1 MLTVYSASAGSGKT
15 YNLVLDYIATC
26 LKNHLPAF
34 LRDKQNYSC
43 LSCTGYKQILAIT
56 FTNNAGSEMKERV
69 VRQLNRIAFAQ
80 SISDLNTNDFNNLCN
95 KIFGEDNTL
104 SREERFSFI
113 NKTSKALLYNI
124 LYDYARFSITTI
136 DSFIQRVIRSSAL
149 YLNLSMNYAVQIHLT
164 DFFRMAIEQYI
175 CDLTNNNQQLNVVVK
190 ELEQELEDKGNA
202 NINHFLM
209 QGLSILYYDAEKSHP
224 HIKKIPELEELE
236 KVVDQWNN
244 NCRSI
249 QDQCKKDVK
258 DLVKQALS
266 IFEEAEKED
275 LLPNGNQNWNKHIAR
290 IAEDP
295 FNLEKGFET
304 SKCLQEMDEKKVFS
318 APKKGGKAE
327 KERKESLRAEFS
339 ERVKDVFSQ
348 IQQIVIDYAKDF
360 FTNHVLAKNANRLL
374 VLTALQQHIETIK
387 EQTDSFFL
395 SESNPLLND
404 AITGS
409 GGDPLFEKLSFFRH
423 FFIDEFQDTSL
434 MQWQDLKPLIVEA
447 LSENGNVILFG
458 DVKQSIYRFR
468 NGDVELFY
476 HLSDYDRLEN
486 TPAEK
491 DIFTLLKGKS
501 DYRSI
506 PLKTNYR
513 SQSSVI
519 EFNNRFFQFYAET
532 LDKTDYYKDV
542 EQDPHLQETGGLVQI
557 FGYNKQ
563 DYKDIRQVWQ
573 ECPQDFYENIY
584 LKLKPEEAE
593 LLYAVKDAK
602 HRGYAY
608 GDMAVLLSGR
618 AKCKA
623 FAQCLLQ
630 ADVPVITTQ
639 SLQLCD
645 NLSVDLLINTLRLM
659 INPKDKLAQTTII
672 HYFCTKNH
680 QDFHTALLKNTKDD
694 FLTVLDE
701 LFPKQDFSRHLAGWA
716 QSPFLLTMKDLVR
729 YYQFDDSENPFIADF
744 LDLVHEYGDSQTA
757 SVSAFLKWW
766 DDLNCYSETIP
777 RLSLS
782 GKSDAVQLMTIHASK
797 GMEFP
802 VVITHCSTSKSRESY
817 YWVNDAR
824 SQKSCYV
831 KHEKNMK
838 YSDFQNDYEAE
849 EDKRNLDNLN
859 LWYVDFTRARDML
872 YLLAEFPDNKD
883 KKEKEDG
890 KMNIKKALRQFLDK
904 SENQITKNQNHIYS
918 YGDFEWQ
925 KPIMTA
931 ENQPSRSNLKVFC
944 SNLTFCDND
953 SINVKL
959 STTNTESQNIGT
971 QIHEI
976 LQKLTLFPT
985 TEEERNEITN
995 GLPEELR
1002 TRLHQLFERA
1012 AQDSHLRPYFYLDE
1026 GDQVLNE
1033 VSIITKNGEERRPDR
1048 VVIKPDHVMIIDY
1061 KTGQEHRLQYEAQL
1075 KEYQECMQEMGYQDV
1090 RTEILYIGS

>member
-15 YNLVLDYIATC
+15 YNLVFDYIATC
-26 LKNHLPAF
+26 LKNHVPAF

-69 VRQLNRIAFAQ
+69 VRQLNRIAFARDV
-80 SISDLNTNDFNNLCN
+80 SELDAKDFENLC
-95 KIFGEDNTL
+95 KKVFGENNTL
-104 SREERFSFI
+104 SKEECFSFVH
-113 NKTSKALLYNI
+113 KTSKTLLYNI

-190 ELEQELEDKGNA
+190 ELEQELEDKGNV
-202 NINHFLM
+202 NINRFLT
-209 QGLSILYYDAEKSHP
+209 QGLSTLYYDSEKSHP
-224 HIKKIPELEELE
+224 YIKNIPEMEELE
-236 KVVDQWNN
+236 KVVDQWKQ
-244 NCRSI
+244 NCRHI
-249 QDQCKKDVK
+249 QEQCKTDIE
-258 DLVKQALS
+258 DLVKQALA
-266 IFEEAEKED
+266 IFKEAEKED
-275 LLPNGNQNWNKHIAR
+275 LRPNGTYNWDKHIAR
-290 IAEDP
+290 IAKDP
-295 FNLEKGFET
+295 FNLEKGFSE
-304 SKCLQEMDEKKVFS
+304 SKCLQEMKEDKVFS
-318 APKKGGKAE
+318 LPKKVSKAE
-327 KERKESLRAEFS
+327 KEKKENLKIEYG
-339 ERVKDVFSQ
+339 EKVKALFSQ
-348 IQQIVIDYAKDF
+348 IQKIVTDYVKDF
-360 FTNHVLAKNANRLL
+360 LTNYVLAKNANRLL

-404 AITGS
+404 AIS
-409 GGDPLFEKLSFFRH
+409 DSNGDPLFEKLSFYRH

-434 MQWQDLKPLIVEA
+434 MQWQDLKPLIVNA
-447 LSENGNVILFG
+447 LGENGDVILFG

-476 HLSDYDRLEN
+476 HLSDYDRMEN

-491 DIFTLLKGKS
+491 DIFALLKGKS

-519 EFNNRFFQFYAET
+519 EFNNRFFQYYAET

-542 EQDPHLQETGGLVQI
+542 EQFVNPLRTGGLVQV

-563 DYKDIRQVWQ
+563 DYKDLYQVWP
-573 ECPQDFYENIY
+573 ECPEDFYENVY
-584 LKLKPEEAE
+584 KKLKPEEAE

-602 HRGYAY
+602 QRGYAY

-630 ADVPVITTQ
+630 ADVPVITTE

-645 NLSVDLLINTLRLM
+645 NLSINLLISTLRLM
-659 INPKDKLAQTTII
+659 INPKDKLVQTTIL
-672 HYFCTKNH
+672 HFFCTKYH
-680 QDFHTALLKNTKDD
+680 QDFHAALLKNTESD
-694 FLTVLDE
+694 FHAVLNE
-701 LFPKQDFSRHLAGWA
+701 LFPSQDFSHNLAGWA
-716 QSPFLLTMKDLVR
+716 QSPFLLTMKDMVR
-729 YYQFDDSENPFIADF
+729 YYQFDDSEDPFIADF
-744 LDLVHEYGDSQTA
+744 LDLVHEYGKSQTA
-757 SVSAFLKWW
+757 SVSAFLTWW
-766 DDLNCYSETIP
+766 DDLNSYSETIP
-777 RLSLS
+777 RLTLS

-802 VVITHCSTSKSRESY
+802 VVITHCSASNSRESY

-838 YSDFQNDYEAE
+838 YSDFQEDYDAE
-849 EDKRNLDNLN
+849 EDKKNLDSLN

-883 KKEKEDG
+883 NKKKEDENT
-890 KMNIKKALRQFLDK
+890 NIKNVLQKFVK
-904 SENQITKNQNHIYS
+904 NSENAISDNQNHIFH

-925 KPIMTA
+925 KPIKA
-931 ENQPSRSNLKVFC
+931 SDNQLKNSNLQVCC
-944 SNLTFCDND
+944 SNLTFCENN
-953 SINVKL
+953 SINVNL
-959 STTNTESQNIGT
+959 SATNTESQDLGT
-971 QIHEI
+971 QIHEF
-976 LQKLTLFPT
+976 LQKLTLFPA
-985 TEEERNEITN
+985 TEEERDEVTS
-995 GLPEELR
+995 GLPEEIR
-1002 TRLHQLFERA
+1002 TRLHQLFERT
-1012 AQDSHLRPYFYLDE
+1012 AQDSRLRPYFYLDKD
-1026 GDQVLNE
+1026 DQVLNE
-1033 VSIITKNGEERRPDR
+1033 VTILTKNGEERRPDR

-1061 KTGQEHRLQYEAQL
+1061 KTGQEHRLKYEAQL

-1090 RTEILYIGS
+1090 RTEILYIGY

>member
-15 YNLVLDYIATC
+15 YNLVFDYIATC
-26 LKNHLPAF
+26 LKNHVTAF

-69 VRQLNRIAFAQ
+69 VKQLNRLAFAQ
-80 SISDLNTNDFNNLCN
+80 SVSDLNANDFNNLCN

-104 SREERFSFI
+104 SPEECFMFVQ
-113 NKTSKALLYNI
+113 KTSKTLLYNI
-124 LYDYARFSITTI
+124 LYDYACFSITTI

-175 CDLTNNNQQLNVVVK
+175 CDLTNNNQQLSVVVK

-202 NINHFLM
+202 NINRFLM
-209 QGLSILYYDAEKSHP
+209 QGLGVLYYDTEKSHP
-224 HIKKIPELEELE
+224 HIKNIPEIEELE
-236 KVVDQWNN
+236 KVVDQWKQ
-244 NCRSI
+244 NCRHI
-249 QDQCKKDVK
+249 QEQCKTDTK
-258 DLVKQALS
+258 DLVKQALA

-275 LLPNGNQNWNKHIAR
+275 LHPNGTYNWDKHIAR

-295 FNLEKGFET
+295 FNLEKGFEA

-327 KERKESLRAEFS
+327 KERKECLRAEFS

-348 IQQIVIDYAKDF
+348 IQKIVLDYAKGF
-360 FTNHVLAKNANRLL
+360 FTNYVLAKNANRLL
-374 VLTALQQHIETIK
+374 VLTALQQHIEAIK

-404 AITGS
+404 AIS
-409 GGDPLFEKLSFFRH
+409 DSNGDPLFEKLSFFRH

-476 HLSDYDRLEN
+476 HLSDYDRMEN
-486 TPAEK
+486 TPSEK
-491 DIFTLLKGKS
+491 DIFALLKGKS

-519 EFNNRFFQFYAET
+519 EFNNRFFQYYAET
-532 LDKTDYYKDV
+532 LDKTDYYRDV
-542 EQDPHLQETGGLVQI
+542 EQFVNPLKTGGLVQI

-563 DYKDIRQVWQ
+563 DYKDIRHVWP
-573 ECPQDFYENIY
+573 ECSEDFFENVY
-584 LKLKPEEAE
+584 KKLKPEEAE

-602 HRGYAY
+602 QRGYAY

-630 ADVPVITTQ
+630 ADVPVITTE

-645 NLSVDLLINTLRLM
+645 NLSINLLISTLRLM
-659 INPKDKLAQTTII
+659 INPKDKLVQTTIL
-672 HYFCTKNH
+672 HFFCTKYH
-680 QDFHTALLKNTKDD
+680 QDFHAALLKNTESD
-694 FLTVLDE
+694 FHAVLNE
-701 LFPKQDFSRHLAGWA
+701 LFPSQDFSHNLAGWA
-716 QSPFLLTMKDLVR
+716 QSPFLLTMKDMVR
-729 YYQFDDSENPFIADF
+729 YYQFDDSEDPFVADF
-744 LDLVHEYGDSQTA
+744 LDLVHEYGKSQTA
-757 SVSAFLKWW
+757 SVSAFLTWW
-766 DDLNCYSETIP
+766 DDLNSYSETIP
-777 RLSLS
+777 RLTLS

-802 VVITHCSTSKSRESY
+802 VVITHCSASNSRESY

-838 YSDFQNDYEAE
+838 YSDFQEDYDAE
-849 EDKRNLDNLN
+849 EDKKNLDSLN

-872 YLLAEFPDNKD
+872 YLLVEFPDSKDNK
-883 KKEKEDG
+883 KKEDEKT
-890 KMNIKKALRQFLDK
+890 NIKKALRQFVGN
-904 SENQITKNQNHIYS
+904 SENQITDNQNHIYY

-925 KPIMTA
+925 KPTKTSD
-931 ENQPSRSNLKVFC
+931 NQLKNSNLQVCC
-944 SNLTFCDND
+944 SNLTFCEND
-953 SINVKL
+953 SINVNL
-959 STTNTESQNIGT
+959 SATNTESQDLGT
-971 QIHEI
+971 QIHEF
-976 LQKLTLFPT
+976 LQKLTLFPA
-985 TEEERNEITN
+985 TEEERDVVTS
-995 GLPEELR
+995 GLPEEIR
-1002 TRLHQLFERA
+1002 TRLLQLFERT
-1012 AQDSHLRPYFYLDE
+1012 AQDSRLRPYFYLDE
-1026 GDQVLNE
+1026 DDQVLNE
-1033 VSIITKNGEERRPDR
+1033 VTILTKNGEERRPDR

-1090 RTEILYIGS
+1090 RTEILYIGY

>member
-15 YNLVLDYIATC
+15 YNLVFDYIATC
-26 LKNHLPAF
+26 LKNHVPAF

-69 VRQLNRIAFAQ
+69 VRQLNRLAFAQ
-80 SISDLNTNDFNNLCN
+80 SVSDLNTNDFTNLCN

-104 SREERFSFI
+104 SPEECFTFVQ
-113 NKTSKALLYNI
+113 KTSKALLYNI
-124 LYDYARFSITTI
+124 LYDYACFSITTI

-175 CDLTNNNQQLNVVVK
+175 CDLTNNNQQLSVVVK
-190 ELEQELEDKGNA
+190 ELEQELEDKGSA
-202 NINHFLM
+202 NINRFLM
-209 QGLSILYYDAEKSHP
+209 QGLGILYYDAEKSHP
-224 HIKKIPELEELE
+224 HIKNIPEMEELE
-236 KVVDQWNN
+236 KVVDQWKK
-244 NCRSI
+244 NCRLI
-249 QDQCKKDVK
+249 QEQCKKELE
-258 DLVKQALS
+258 DLVKQALAV
-266 IFEEAEKED
+266 FKEAEKED
-275 LLPNGNQNWNKHIAR
+275 LMPNGTYNWDKHIAR

-295 FNLEKGFET
+295 FNLEKGFSE

-327 KERKESLRAEFS
+327 KERKESLRTEYS
-339 ERVKDVFSQ
+339 ERVKDIFSQ
-348 IQQIVIDYAKDF
+348 IQKIVIGYAKDF
-360 FTNHVLAKNANRLL
+360 LTNYVLTKNANRLL

-476 HLSDYDRLEN
+476 HLSDYDRLKN

-491 DIFTLLKGKS
+491 DIFALLKGKS

-519 EFNNRFFQFYAET
+519 EFNNRFFQFYSET
-532 LDKTDYYKDV
+532 LDKTNYYKDV
-542 EQDPHLQETGGLVQI
+542 EQFVNPLKTGGLVQI

-563 DYKDIRQVWQ
+563 DYKDIRQVWP
-573 ECPQDFYENIY
+573 ECPEDYYENVY
-584 LKLKPEEAE
+584 RKLKPEEAE

-608 GDMAVLLSGR
+608 SDMAVLLSGR
-618 AKCKA
+618 DKCNV
-623 FAQCLLQ
+623 FAQRLLQ
-630 ADVPVITTQ
+630 ADIPVITTE

-645 NLSVDLLINTLRLM
+645 NQSVNILISTLRWLV
-659 INPKDKLAQTTII
+659 NPKDTLAQTTILQ
-672 HYFCTKNH
+672 YFCTRYH
-680 QDFHTALLKNTKDD
+680 LDFDNAFLQNAEKD
-694 FLTVLDE
+694 FLTVLED
-701 LFPKQDFSRHLAGWA
+701 LFPHLDYKRHLELWA
-716 QSPFLLTMKDLVR
+716 KDPFMITMKEMVL
-729 YYQFDDSENPFIADF
+729 YYHFDNTQDPFIADF
-744 LDLVHEYGDSQTA
+744 LDLVHEYGKSQSA
-757 SVSAFLKWW
+757 SVSAFLTWW
-766 DDLNCYSETIP
+766 DDLNRYKETVP
-777 RLSLS
+777 LLSLS

-802 VVITHCSTSKSRESY
+802 VVITHCSASNSRESY

-824 SQKSCYV
+824 SEKSCYV

-838 YSDFQNDYEAE
+838 YSDFQDDYEAE

-872 YLLAEFPDNKD
+872 YLLAEFPDSKDNK
-883 KKEKEDG
+883 KKEDENT
-890 KMNIKKALRQFLDK
+890 NIKNVLQKFV
-904 SENQITKNQNHIYS
+904 KNSDNAIADHQDHIYF

-925 KPIMTA
+925 KPTKTS
-931 ENQPSRSNLKVFC
+931 ENQQEHSNLKVCC
-944 SNLTFCDND
+944 SNLTFCEND
-953 SINVKL
+953 SINVNL
-959 STTNTESQNIGT
+959 SATSTESQDTGT
-971 QIHEI
+971 QIHEF
-976 LQKLTLFPT
+976 LQKLTLFPS
-985 TEEERNEITN
+985 TEEECNAVTN
-995 GLPEELR
+995 GLPEEIR
-1002 TRLHQLFERA
+1002 ARLHQLFERTE
-1012 AQDSHLRPYFYLDE
+1012 QDSCLRPYFYLNDD
-1026 GDQVLNE
+1026 DQVLNE
-1033 VSIITKNGEERRPDR
+1033 VTILTKNGEERRPDR

>member
-15 YNLVLDYIATC
+15 YNLVFDYIATC
-26 LKNHLPAF
+26 LKNHVPAF

-69 VRQLNRIAFAQ
+69 VKQLNRLAFAQ
-80 SISDLNTNDFNNLCN
+80 SVSDLNANDFNNLCN

-104 SREERFSFI
+104 SPEECFMFVQ
-113 NKTSKALLYNI
+113 KTSKTLLYNI
-124 LYDYARFSITTI
+124 LYDYACFSITTI

-175 CDLTNNNQQLNVVVK
+175 CDLTNNNQQLSVVVK

-202 NINHFLM
+202 NINRFLM
-209 QGLSILYYDAEKSHP
+209 QGLGVLYYDTEKSHP
-224 HIKKIPELEELE
+224 HIKNIPEIEELE
-236 KVVDQWNN
+236 KVVDQWKQ
-244 NCRSI
+244 NCRHI
-249 QDQCKKDVK
+249 QEQCKTDTK
-258 DLVKQALS
+258 DLVKQALA

-275 LLPNGNQNWNKHIAR
+275 LHPNGTYNWDKHIAR

-295 FNLEKGFET
+295 FNLEKGFEA

-327 KERKESLRAEFS
+327 KERKECLRAEFS

-348 IQQIVIDYAKDF
+348 IQKIVLDYAKDF
-360 FTNHVLAKNANRLL
+360 FTNYVLAKNANRLL
-374 VLTALQQHIETIK
+374 VLTALQQHIEAIK

-404 AITGS
+404 AIS
-409 GGDPLFEKLSFFRH
+409 DSNGDPLFEKLSFFRH

-434 MQWQDLKPLIVEA
+434 MQWQDLKPMIVEA

-476 HLSDYDRLEN
+476 HLSDYDRMEN
-486 TPAEK
+486 TPSEK
-491 DIFTLLKGKS
+491 DIFALLKGKS

-519 EFNNRFFQFYAET
+519 EFNNRFFQYYAET
-532 LDKTDYYKDV
+532 LDKTDYYRDV
-542 EQDPHLQETGGLVQI
+542 EQFVNPLKTGGLVQI

-563 DYKDIRQVWQ
+563 DYKDIRHVWP
-573 ECPQDFYENIY
+573 ECSEDFFENVY
-584 LKLKPEEAE
+584 KKLKPEEAE

-602 HRGYAY
+602 QRGYAY

-630 ADVPVITTQ
+630 ADVPVITTE

-645 NLSVDLLINTLRLM
+645 NLSINLLISTLRLM
-659 INPKDKLAQTTII
+659 INPKDKLVQTTIL
-672 HYFCTKNH
+672 HFFCTKYH
-680 QDFHTALLKNTKDD
+680 QDFHAALLKNTESD
-694 FLTVLDE
+694 FHAVLNE
-701 LFPKQDFSRHLAGWA
+701 LFPSRDFSHNLAGWA
-716 QSPFLLTMKDLVR
+716 QSPFLLTMKDMVR
-729 YYQFDDSENPFIADF
+729 YYQFDDSEDPFVADF
-744 LDLVHEYGDSQTA
+744 LDLVHEYGKSQTA
-757 SVSAFLKWW
+757 SVSAFLTWW
-766 DDLNCYSETIP
+766 DELNSYSETIP
-777 RLSLS
+777 RLTLS

-802 VVITHCSTSKSRESY
+802 VVITHCSASNSRESY

-838 YSDFQNDYEAE
+838 YSDFQEDYDAE
-849 EDKRNLDNLN
+849 EDKKNLDSLN

-872 YLLAEFPDNKD
+872 YLLVEFPDSKDNK
-883 KKEKEDG
+883 KKEDEKT
-890 KMNIKKALRQFLDK
+890 NIKKALRQFVGN
-904 SENQITKNQNHIYS
+904 SENQITDNQNHIYY

-925 KPIMTA
+925 KPTKTSD
-931 ENQPSRSNLKVFC
+931 NQLKNSNLQVCC
-944 SNLTFCDND
+944 SNLTFCEND
-953 SINVKL
+953 SINVNL
-959 STTNTESQNIGT
+959 SATNTESQDLGT
-971 QIHEI
+971 QIHEF
-976 LQKLTLFPT
+976 LQKLTLFPA
-985 TEEERNEITN
+985 TEEERDVVTS
-995 GLPEELR
+995 GLPEEIR
-1002 TRLHQLFERA
+1002 TRLLQLFERT
-1012 AQDSHLRPYFYLDE
+1012 AQDSRLRPYFYLDE
-1026 GDQVLNE
+1026 DDQVLNE
-1033 VSIITKNGEERRPDR
+1033 VTILTKNGEERRPDR

-1090 RTEILYIGS
+1090 RTEILYIGY

>member
-15 YNLVLDYIATC
+15 YNLVFDYIATC
-26 LKNHLPAF
+26 LKNHVPTF

-69 VRQLNRIAFAQ
+69 VRQLNQLAFAQ
-80 SISDLNTNDFNNLCN
+80 SVSDLNTNDFTNLCN

-104 SREERFSFI
+104 SPEECFTFVQ
-113 NKTSKALLYNI
+113 KTSKALLYNI
-124 LYDYARFSITTI
+124 LYDYACFSITTI

-175 CDLTNNNQQLNVVVK
+175 CDLTNNNQQLSVVVK

-202 NINHFLM
+202 NINRFLM
-209 QGLSILYYDAEKSHP
+209 QGLGVLYYDTEKSHP
-224 HIKKIPELEELE
+224 HIKNIPEMEELE
-236 KVVDQWNN
+236 KVVDQWKK
-244 NCRSI
+244 NCRLI
-249 QDQCKKDVK
+249 QEQCKKELE
-258 DLVKQALS
+258 DLVKQALAV
-266 IFEEAEKED
+266 FKEAEKED
-275 LLPNGNQNWNKHIAR
+275 LHPNGTYNWDKHIAR

-327 KERKESLRAEFS
+327 KERKENLRADYS
-339 ERVKDVFSQ
+339 ERVKDIFSQ
-348 IQQIVIDYAKDF
+348 IQKIVIGYAKDF
-360 FTNHVLAKNANRLL
+360 FTNYVLAKNANRLL

-468 NGDVELFY
+468 NGDVDLFY
-476 HLSDYDRLEN
+476 RLSDYDRLEN

-519 EFNNRFFQFYAET
+519 EFNNRFFQYYAET

-542 EQDPHLQETGGLVQI
+542 EQFVNPLKTGGLVQI

-563 DYKDIRQVWQ
+563 DYKDLYQVWP
-573 ECPQDFYENIY
+573 ECPENFYENVY
-584 LKLKPEEAE
+584 KKLKPEEAE
-593 LLYAVKDAK
+593 LLYAVKDAAR
-602 HRGYAY
+602 RGYAY

-630 ADVPVITTQ
+630 AGVPVITTE

-645 NLSVDLLINTLRLM
+645 NLSINLLISTLRLM
-659 INPKDKLAQTTII
+659 INPKDKLVQTTIL
-672 HYFCTKNH
+672 HYLCTKQH
-680 QDFHTALLKNTKDD
+680 QDFHTALLKNTEGE
-694 FLTVLDE
+694 FLSVMDE
-701 LFPKQDFSRHLAGWA
+701 LFPNQDFSHHLADWA
-716 QSPFLLTMKDLVR
+716 QNPFVLAVKEMIR
-729 YYQFDDSENPFIADF
+729 YYQFDNSEDPFIADF
-744 LDLVHEYGDSQTA
+744 LDLVHEYEQSQTA
-757 SVSAFLKWW
+757 SVSAFLTWW
-766 DDLNCYSETIP
+766 DDRNRYSETIP

-802 VVITHCSTSKSRESY
+802 VVITHCSASNSRESY

-824 SQKSCYV
+824 SQESCYV

-838 YSDFQNDYEAE
+838 YSDFQDDYETE

-883 KKEKEDG
+883 NKKKGEEKT
-890 KMNIKKALRQFLDK
+890 NIKNALQTFIK
-904 SENQITKNQNHIYS
+904 SSENSICNNQNNIYY
-918 YGDFEWQ
+918 YGDFQWQ
-925 KPIMTA
+925 KPTKTSD
-931 ENQPSRSNLKVFC
+931 NQLNNSNLQVCC
-944 SNLTFCDND
+944 SKLTFCDND
-953 SINVKL
+953 SININL
-959 STTNTESQNIGT
+959 SATNTESQDIGT
-971 QIHEI
+971 QIHDF
-976 LQKLTLFPT
+976 LQKLTLFPA
-985 TEEERNEITN
+985 TEEERNEMTN
-995 GLPEELR
+995 GLPEEIR
-1002 TRLHQLFERA
+1002 SRLHRLFERTE
-1012 AQDSHLRPYFYLDE
+1012 QDSRLRPYFYLND

-1033 VSIITKNGEERRPDR
+1033 VTILTKNGQERRPDR
-1048 VVIKPDHVMIIDY
+1048 VVIKPDYVMIIDY
-1061 KTGQEHRLQYEAQL
+1061 KTGQEHRLQYESQL

-1090 RTEILYIGS
+1090 RTEILYIGY

>member
-15 YNLVLDYIATC
+15 YNLVFDYIATC
-26 LKNHLPAF
+26 LKNHVPAF

-69 VRQLNRIAFAQ
+69 VKQLNRLAFAQ
-80 SISDLNTNDFNNLCN
+80 SVSDLNTHDFTNLCN
-95 KIFGEDNTL
+95 KIFGEDNML
-104 SREERFSFI
+104 SPEECFMFVQ
-113 NKTSKALLYNI
+113 KTSKALLYNI
-124 LYDYARFSITTI
+124 LYDYACFSITTI

-175 CDLTNNNQQLNVVVK
+175 CDLTNNNQQLSVVVK

-202 NINHFLM
+202 NINRFLM
-209 QGLSILYYDAEKSHP
+209 QGLGVIYYDTEKSHP
-224 HIKKIPELEELE
+224 HIKNIPEIEELE
-236 KVVDQWNN
+236 KVVDQWKQ
-244 NCRSI
+244 NCRHI
-249 QDQCKKDVK
+249 QEQCKIDTK
-258 DLVKQALS
+258 DLVKQALA

-275 LLPNGNQNWNKHIAR
+275 LHPNGTYNWDKHIAR

-339 ERVKDVFSQ
+339 EQVKDVFSQ
-348 IQQIVIDYAKDF
+348 IQKIVIDYAKDF
-360 FTNHVLAKNANRLL
+360 FTNYVLAKNANRLL

-404 AITGS
+404 AIS
-409 GGDPLFEKLSFFRH
+409 DSNGDPLFEKLSFFRH

-476 HLSDYDRLEN
+476 HLSDYERLKN

-491 DIFTLLKGKS
+491 DIFALLKGKS

-532 LDKTDYYKDV
+532 LDKTDYYRDV
-542 EQDPHLQETGGLVQI
+542 EQFVNPLKTGGLVQI

-563 DYKDIRQVWQ
+563 DYKDIHQVWP
-573 ECPQDFYENIY
+573 ECSEDFFENVY
-584 LKLKPEEAE
+584 KKLKPEEAE

-602 HRGYAY
+602 QRGYAY

-630 ADVPVITTQ
+630 ADVPVITTE

-645 NLSVDLLINTLRLM
+645 NLSINLLISTLRLM
-659 INPKDKLAQTTII
+659 INPKDKLVQTTIL
-672 HYFCTKNH
+672 HFFCTKYH
-680 QDFHTALLKNTKDD
+680 QDFHAALLKNTESD
-694 FLTVLDE
+694 FHAVLNE
-701 LFPKQDFSRHLAGWA
+701 LFPSQDFSHNLAGWA
-716 QSPFLLTMKDLVR
+716 QSPFLLTMKDMVR
-729 YYQFDDSENPFIADF
+729 YYQFDDSEDPFIADF
-744 LDLVHEYGDSQTA
+744 LDLVHEYGKSRTA
-757 SVSAFLKWW
+757 SVSAFLTWW
-766 DDLNCYSETIP
+766 DDLNSYSETIP
-777 RLSLS
+777 RLTLS

-802 VVITHCSTSKSRESY
+802 VVITHCSASNSRESY

-838 YSDFQNDYEAE
+838 YSDFQGFYEAE
-849 EDKRNLDNLN
+849 EDKRNLDQLN

-872 YLLAEFPDNKD
+872 YLLVEFPESKDNK
-883 KKEKEDG
+883 KKEDEKT
-890 KMNIKKALRQFLDK
+890 NIKNILQKFVK
-904 SENQITKNQNHIYS
+904 NSENAISDNQNHIYY

-925 KPIMTA
+925 KPTK
-931 ENQPSRSNLKVFC
+931 ESDNQPKNSNLQVCC
-944 SNLTFCDND
+944 SNLTFCENE
-953 SINVKL
+953 SINVNL
-959 STTNTESQNIGT
+959 SATNTELQDLGT
-971 QIHEI
+971 QIHEF
-976 LQKLTLFPT
+976 LQKLTLFPAT
-985 TEEERNEITN
+985 KEERDEVTS
-995 GLPEELR
+995 GLPEEIR
-1002 TRLHQLFERA
+1002 TRLLQLFERTE
-1012 AQDSHLRPYFYLDE
+1012 QDSRLRPYFYLND

-1033 VSIITKNGEERRPDR
+1033 VTILTKNGEERRPDR

-1090 RTEILYIGS
+1090 RTEILYIGY

>member
-15 YNLVLDYIATC
+15 YNLVFDYIATC
-26 LKNHLPAF
+26 LKNHVPAF

-69 VRQLNRIAFAQ
+69 VKQLNRLAFAQ
-80 SISDLNTNDFNNLCN
+80 SVSDLNANDFNNLCN
-95 KIFGEDNTL
+95 KIFGEDYTL
-104 SREERFSFI
+104 SPEECFMFVQ
-113 NKTSKALLYNI
+113 KTSKTLLYNI
-124 LYDYARFSITTI
+124 LYDYACFSITTI

-190 ELEQELEDKGNA
+190 ELEQEMEDKGNA
-202 NINHFLM
+202 NINRFLM
-209 QGLSILYYDAEKSHP
+209 QGLGVLYYDTEKSHP
-224 HIKKIPELEELE
+224 YIKNIPEIEELE
-236 KVVDQWNN
+236 KVVDQWKQ
-244 NCRSI
+244 NCRHI
-249 QDQCKKDVK
+249 QEQCKTDTK
-258 DLVKQALS
+258 DLVKQALA

-275 LLPNGNQNWNKHIAR
+275 LHPNGTYNWDKHIAR

-295 FNLEKGFET
+295 FNLEKGFEA

-327 KERKESLRAEFS
+327 KERKECLRAEFS

-348 IQQIVIDYAKDF
+348 IQKIVLDYAKDF
-360 FTNHVLAKNANRLL
+360 FTNYVLAKNANRLL
-374 VLTALQQHIETIK
+374 VLTALQQHIEAIK

-404 AITGS
+404 AIS
-409 GGDPLFEKLSFFRH
+409 DFNGDPLFEKLSFFRH

-434 MQWQDLKPLIVEA
+434 MQWQDLKPMIVEA

-476 HLSDYDRLEN
+476 HLSDYDRMEN

-519 EFNNRFFQFYAET
+519 EFNNRFFQYYAET
-532 LDKTDYYKDV
+532 LDKTDYYRDV
-542 EQDPHLQETGGLVQI
+542 EQFVNPLKTGGLVQI

-563 DYKDIRQVWQ
+563 DYKDIRHVWP
-573 ECPQDFYENIY
+573 ECSEDFFENVY
-584 LKLKPEEAE
+584 KKLKPEEAE

-602 HRGYAY
+602 QRGYAY

-630 ADVPVITTQ
+630 ADVPVITTE

-645 NLSVDLLINTLRLM
+645 NLSINLLISTLRLM
-659 INPKDKLAQTTII
+659 INPKDKLVQTTIL
-672 HYFCTKNH
+672 HFFCTKYH
-680 QDFHTALLKNTKDD
+680 QDFHAALLKNTESD
-694 FLTVLDE
+694 FHAVLNE
-701 LFPKQDFSRHLAGWA
+701 LFPSQDFSHNLAGWA
-716 QSPFLLTMKDLVR
+716 QSPFLLTMKDMVR
-729 YYQFDDSENPFIADF
+729 YYQFDDSEDPFIADF
-744 LDLVHEYGDSQTA
+744 LDLVHEYGKSQTA
-757 SVSAFLKWW
+757 SVSAFLTWW
-766 DDLNCYSETIP
+766 DDLNSYSETIP
-777 RLSLS
+777 RLTLS

-802 VVITHCSTSKSRESY
+802 VVITHCSASNSRESY

-838 YSDFQNDYEAE
+838 YSDFQEDYDAE
-849 EDKRNLDNLN
+849 EDKKNLDSLN

-872 YLLAEFPDNKD
+872 YLLVEFPDSKDNK
-883 KKEKEDG
+883 KKEDEKT
-890 KMNIKKALRQFLDK
+890 NIKKALRQFVGN
-904 SENQITKNQNHIYS
+904 SENQITDNQNHIYY

-925 KPIMTA
+925 KPTKTSD
-931 ENQPSRSNLKVFC
+931 NQLKNSNLQVCC
-944 SNLTFCDND
+944 SNLTFCEND
-953 SINVKL
+953 SINVNL
-959 STTNTESQNIGT
+959 SATNTESQDLGT
-971 QIHEI
+971 QIHEF
-976 LQKLTLFPT
+976 LQKLTLFPA
-985 TEEERNEITN
+985 TEEERDVVTS
-995 GLPEELR
+995 GLPEEIR
-1002 TRLHQLFERA
+1002 TRLLQLFERT
-1012 AQDSHLRPYFYLDE
+1012 AQDSRLRPYFYLDE
-1026 GDQVLNE
+1026 DDQVLNE
-1033 VSIITKNGEERRPDR
+1033 VTILTKNGEERRPDR

-1075 KEYQECMQEMGYQDV
+1075 KEYQECMLEMGYQDV
-1090 RTEILYIGS
+1090 RTEILYIGY

>member
-15 YNLVLDYIATC
+15 YNLVFDYIATC
-26 LKNHLPAF
+26 LKNHVPAF

-69 VRQLNRIAFAQ
+69 VRQLNKLAFAQ
-80 SISDLNTNDFNNLCN
+80 SVSDLNTHDFTNLCN

-104 SREERFSFI
+104 SPEECFTFVQ
-113 NKTSKALLYNI
+113 KTSKALLYNI
-124 LYDYARFSITTI
+124 LYDYACFSITTI

-190 ELEQELEDKGNA
+190 ELEQEMEDKGNA
-202 NINHFLM
+202 NINRFLM
-209 QGLSILYYDAEKSHP
+209 QGLGVLYYDTEKSHP
-224 HIKKIPELEELE
+224 HIKNIPEIEELE
-236 KVVDQWNN
+236 KVVDQWKQ
-244 NCRSI
+244 NCRYI
-249 QDQCKKDVK
+249 QEQCKTDTK
-258 DLVKQALS
+258 DLVKQALA

-275 LLPNGNQNWNKHIAR
+275 LHPNGTYNWDKHIAR

-295 FNLEKGFET
+295 FNLEKGFSE

-339 ERVKDVFSQ
+339 EQVKDVFSQ
-348 IQQIVIDYAKDF
+348 IQKIVIDYAKDF
-360 FTNHVLAKNANRLL
+360 FTNYVLAKNANRLL
-374 VLTALQQHIETIK
+374 VLTALQQHIEAIK

-404 AITGS
+404 AIS
-409 GGDPLFEKLSFFRH
+409 DSNGDPLFEKLSFFRH

-476 HLSDYDRLEN
+476 HLSDYDRMEN

-532 LDKTDYYKDV
+532 LDKTDYYRDV
-542 EQDPHLQETGGLVQI
+542 EQFVNPLKTGGLVQV

-563 DYKDIRQVWQ
+563 DYKDIHHVWP
-573 ECPQDFYENIY
+573 ECSEDFFENVY
-584 LKLKPEEAE
+584 KKLKPEEAE

-602 HRGYAY
+602 QRGYAY

-630 ADVPVITTQ
+630 ADVPVITTE

-645 NLSVDLLINTLRLM
+645 NLSVNLLISTLRLM
-659 INPKDKLAQTTII
+659 INPKDKLVQTTIL
-672 HYFCTKNH
+672 HFFCTKYH
-680 QDFHTALLKNTKDD
+680 QDFHAALLKNTESD
-694 FLTVLDE
+694 FHAVLNE
-701 LFPKQDFSRHLAGWA
+701 LFPSQDFSHNLAGWA
-716 QSPFLLTMKDLVR
+716 QSPFLLTMKDMVR
-729 YYQFDDSENPFIADF
+729 YYQFDNSEDPFIADF
-744 LDLVHEYGDSQTA
+744 LDLVHEYGKSRTA
-757 SVSAFLKWW
+757 SVSAFLTWW
-766 DDLNCYSETIP
+766 DDLNSYSETIP
-777 RLSLS
+777 RLTLS

-802 VVITHCSTSKSRESY
+802 VVITHCSASNSRESY
-817 YWVNDAR
+817 YWVNDVR

-838 YSDFQNDYEAE
+838 YSDFQGFYEAE
-849 EDKRNLDNLN
+849 EDKRNLDQLN

-872 YLLAEFPDNKD
+872 YLLVEFPESKDNK
-883 KKEKEDG
+883 KKEDEKT
-890 KMNIKKALRQFLDK
+890 NIKNILQKFVK
-904 SENQITKNQNHIYS
+904 NSENAISDNQNHIFH

-925 KPIMTA
+925 KPTKA
-931 ENQPSRSNLKVFC
+931 SDNQPKNSNLQVCC
-944 SNLTFCDND
+944 SNLTFCENE
-953 SINVKL
+953 SINVNL
-959 STTNTESQNIGT
+959 SATNTESQDLGT
-971 QIHEI
+971 QIHEF
-976 LQKLTLFPT
+976 LQKLTLFPA
-985 TEEERNEITN
+985 TEEERDEVTS
-995 GLPEELR
+995 GLPEEIR
-1002 TRLHQLFERA
+1002 TRLLQLFERTE
-1012 AQDSHLRPYFYLDE
+1012 QDSRLRPYFYLND

-1033 VSIITKNGEERRPDR
+1033 VTILTKNGEERRPDR

-1075 KEYQECMQEMGYQDV
+1075 KEYQECMQEMGYRDV

>member
-15 YNLVLDYIATC
+15 YNLVHDYIATC
-26 LKNHLPAF
+26 LRNHVPAF

-69 VRQLNRIAFAQ
+69 VRQLNRLAFAQ
-80 SISDLNTNDFNNLCN
+80 SVSDLNANDFNNLCH
-95 KIFGEDNTL
+95 KIFGENNTL
-104 SREERFSFI
+104 SPEECFTFVQ
-113 NKTSKALLYNI
+113 KTSKTLLYNI
-124 LYDYARFSITTI
+124 LYDYACFSITTI

-164 DFFRMAIEQYI
+164 DFFRMAIERYI
-175 CDLTNNNQQLNVVVK
+175 CDLTNNNQQLSVVVK

-202 NINHFLM
+202 NINRFLM
-209 QGLSILYYDAEKSHP
+209 QGLGILYYDAEKSHP
-224 HIKKIPELEELE
+224 HIKNIPEMEELE
-236 KVVDQWNN
+236 NVVEQWKN

-249 QDQCKKDVK
+249 QNQCKKDVK
-258 DLVKQALS
+258 DLVKQALAV
-266 IFEEAEKED
+266 FEEAEKED
-275 LLPNGNQNWNKHIAR
+275 LRPNGTYNWDKHIAR

-295 FNLEKGFET
+295 FNLEKGFDT

-327 KERKESLRAEFS
+327 KEKKESLRTDYS
-339 ERVKDVFSQ
+339 EQVKDIFSQ
-348 IQQIVIDYAKDF
+348 IQQIVMDYAKEF
-360 FTNHVLAKNANRLL
+360 FTNYVLAKNANRLL

-404 AITGS
+404 AISGS
-409 GGDPLFEKLSFFRH
+409 NGDPLFENLSFFRH

-468 NGDVELFY
+468 NGDVELFH

-486 TPAEK
+486 TPEEK
-491 DIFTLLKGKS
+491 DIFTLLKGKE

-532 LDKTDYYKDV
+532 LDKTEYYKDV
-542 EQDPHLQETGGLVQI
+542 EQFVNPLKTGGIVQI

-563 DYKDIRQVWQ
+563 DYKDIRQVWPECQ
-573 ECPQDFYENIY
+573 EDYYENVY
-584 LKLKPEEAE
+584 KKLKPEEAE

-602 HRGYAY
+602 RRGYSY
-608 GDMAVLLSGR
+608 SEMAVLLSGR

-630 ADVPVITTQ
+630 ADVPVITTE

-645 NLSVDLLINTLRLM
+645 NLSINLLISTLRLM
-659 INPKDKLAQTTII
+659 INPKDKLVQTTIL
-672 HYFCTKNH
+672 HFFCTKYH
-680 QDFHTALLKNTKDD
+680 LDLHTALLKNTEGD
-694 FLTVLDE
+694 FLAVLDE
-701 LFPKQDFSRHLAGWA
+701 LFPNQAFSRHLADWA
-716 QSPFLLTMKDLVR
+716 QSPFLLTMKDMIR
-729 YYQFDDSENPFIADF
+729 YYQFDDSEDSFIADF
-744 LDLVHEYGDSQTA
+744 LDMVLEYGKTQTA
-757 SVSAFLKWW
+757 SVSAFLTWW
-766 DDLNCYSETIP
+766 DDLNSYSETIP

-802 VVITHCSTSKSRESY
+802 VVITHCSASNSRESY
-817 YWVNDAR
+817 YWVKDAR

-838 YSDFQNDYEAE
+838 YSDFQEDYEVE

-872 YLLAEFPDNKD
+872 YLLAEFPENKENK
-883 KKEKEDG
+883 KKEEEKTNV
-890 KMNIKKALRQFLDK
+890 KNVLQKFVKN
-904 SENQITKNQNHIYS
+904 SENAISDNQNHIYY

-925 KPIMTA
+925 KQNQTSD
-931 ENQPSRSNLKVFC
+931 NQPKNSNIRVCC
-944 SNLTFCDND
+944 SNLTFCENE
-953 SINVKL
+953 SINVNL
-959 STTNTESQNIGT
+959 STTSTESQDFGT
-971 QIHEI
+971 QIHEF
-976 LQKLTLFPT
+976 LQKLTLFPA
-985 TEEERNEITN
+985 TEEERKEVTSGLSEEIRA
-995 GLPEELR
+995 L
-1002 TRLHQLFERA
+1002 LHQLFERTE
-1012 AQDSHLRPYFYLDE
+1012 QDPHLRPYFYLND

-1033 VSIITKNGEERRPDR
+1033 VTILTKNGEARRPDR

-1090 RTEILYIGS
+1090 RTEILYIGY

>member
-15 YNLVLDYIATC
+15 YNLVFDYIATC
-26 LKNHLPAF
+26 LKNHMPAF

-69 VRQLNRIAFAQ
+69 VRQLNQLAFAQ
-80 SISDLNTNDFNNLCN
+80 SVSDLNTNDFTNLCN

-104 SREERFSFI
+104 SPEECFTFVQ
-113 NKTSKALLYNI
+113 KTSKALLYNI
-124 LYDYARFSITTI
+124 LYDYACFSITTI

-175 CDLTNNNQQLNVVVK
+175 CDLTNNNQQLSVVVK

-202 NINHFLM
+202 NINRFLM
-209 QGLSILYYDAEKSHP
+209 QGLGILYYDAEKSHP
-224 HIKKIPELEELE
+224 HIKNIPEMEELE
-236 KVVDQWNN
+236 KVVDQWKK
-244 NCRSI
+244 NCRLI
-249 QDQCKKDVK
+249 QEQCKKELE
-258 DLVKQALS
+258 DLVKQALAV
-266 IFEEAEKED
+266 FKEAEKED
-275 LLPNGNQNWNKHIAR
+275 LMPNGTYNWDKHIAR

-339 ERVKDVFSQ
+339 EQVKDIFSQ
-348 IQQIVIDYAKDF
+348 IQKIVIGYAKNF
-360 FTNHVLAKNANRLL
+360 FTNYVLAKNANRLL

-404 AITGS
+404 AIS
-409 GGDPLFEKLSFFRH
+409 DSNGDPLFEKLSFFRH

-468 NGDVELFY
+468 NGDVDLFY
-476 HLSDYDRLEN
+476 RLSDYDRLKN

-532 LDKTDYYKDV
+532 LDKTDYYRDV
-542 EQDPHLQETGGLVQI
+542 EQFVNPLKTGGLVQV

-563 DYKDIRQVWQ
+563 DYKDIHQVWP
-573 ECPQDFYENIY
+573 ECSEDFIENVY
-584 LKLKPEEAE
+584 KKLKPEEAE

-602 HRGYAY
+602 QRGYAY

-630 ADVPVITTQ
+630 ADVPVITTE

-645 NLSVDLLINTLRLM
+645 NLSINLLISTLRLM
-659 INPKDKLAQTTII
+659 INPKDKLVQTTIL
-672 HYFCTKNH
+672 HYLCTKQH
-680 QDFHTALLKNTKDD
+680 QDFHTALHKNTEGE
-694 FLTVLDE
+694 FLSVMDE
-701 LFPKQDFSRHLAGWA
+701 LFPNQDFSHHLADWA
-716 QSPFLLTMKDLVR
+716 KNPFVLAVKEMIR
-729 YYQFDDSENPFIADF
+729 YYQFDNSEDPFIADF
-744 LDLVHEYGDSQTA
+744 LDLVHEYEQSQAA
-757 SVSAFLKWW
+757 SVSAFLTWW
-766 DDLNCYSETIP
+766 DDRNRYSETIP

-802 VVITHCSTSKSRESY
+802 VVITHCSASNSRESY

-824 SQKSCYV
+824 SQESCYV

-838 YSDFQNDYEAE
+838 YSDFQDDYETE

-872 YLLAEFPDNKD
+872 YLLTEFPDNKD
-883 KKEKEDG
+883 NKKKGEEKT
-890 KMNIKKALRQFLDK
+890 NIKNALQKFVNS
-904 SENQITKNQNHIYS
+904 SENSICDNQNNIYY
-918 YGDFEWQ
+918 YGDFQWQ
-925 KPIMTA
+925 KPTKTSD
-931 ENQPSRSNLKVFC
+931 NQPNNSNLQVCC
-944 SNLTFCDND
+944 SKLTFCDND
-953 SINVKL
+953 SININL
-959 STTNTESQNIGT
+959 SATNTESQDIGT
-971 QIHEI
+971 QIHDF
-976 LQKLTLFPT
+976 LQKLTLFPA
-985 TEEERNEITN
+985 TEEERNEMTN
-995 GLPEELR
+995 GLPEEIR
-1002 TRLHQLFERA
+1002 SRLHRLFERTE
-1012 AQDSHLRPYFYLDE
+1012 QDSRLRPYFYLND

-1033 VSIITKNGEERRPDR
+1033 VTILTKNGQERRPDR